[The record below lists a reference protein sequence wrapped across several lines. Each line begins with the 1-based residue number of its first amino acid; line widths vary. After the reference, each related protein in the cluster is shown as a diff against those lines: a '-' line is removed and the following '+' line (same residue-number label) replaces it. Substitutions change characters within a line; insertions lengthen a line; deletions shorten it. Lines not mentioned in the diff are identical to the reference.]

1 MLLKIIG
8 TGKHTRTCNL
18 NLKLKFLVTAQ
29 LFLTSIIS
37 VFVLGNSRVALT
49 IPSEALCGF
58 SCKQDTSAALS
69 AGTIDGGD
77 SHTPQESR
85 RTLHDEADFSRTD
98 LYCLK
103 PSDIIASLNSI
114 DTIESCSLRCLSA
127 PGCEAFRYEGSN
139 GTCTLGA
146 AVIDRELV
154 GDSGCAEEEL
164 VYMSGTDGFRAFS
177 YDRVNLHEK
186 TSVFAAYRPSL
197 LHAWVQNE
205 GVKRINKKFFACVFF
220 VLKIDLMPICMF
232 CSCSSI
238 SA

>member
-29 LFLTSIIS
+29 SFLTSIIS

-49 IPSEALCGF
+49 IHSEALCGF

-77 SHTPQESR
+77 SHTPQASR
-85 RTLHDEADFSRTD
+85 RTLHDEADFSKTD
-98 LYCLK
+98 LHCLK
-103 PSDIIASLNSI
+103 PSHIVASLNSI
-114 DTIESCSLRCLSA
+114 DTVESCSLRCLSV
-127 PGCEAFRYEGSN
+127 PGCEAFCYEGSN

-146 AVIDRELV
+146 AVIDRALV

-164 VYMSGTDGFRAFS
+164 VYMSGMDGFRSFFPRQS
-177 YDRVNLHEK
+177 K
-186 TSVFAAYRPSL
+186 SL
-197 LHAWVQNE
+197 
-205 GVKRINKKFFACVFF
+205 
-220 VLKIDLMPICMF
+220 
-232 CSCSSI
+232 
-238 SA
+238 